1 MQGNGDLVT
10 ANKGTG
16 ISAATGTGT
25 YKDGASVS
33 LNATVSKGYTWKAN
47 ESTTGW
53 FDSNGKKVSSNQN
66 YQFTMTPG
74 AKTYTA
80 KATANI

>member
-1 MQGNGDLVT
+1 MATYHHTDGATITMYAKWVQGNGDLVT

-33 LNATVSKGYTWKAN
+33 LNATVSKGYT
-47 ESTTGW
+47 
-53 FDSNGKKVSSNQN
+53 
-66 YQFTMTPG
+66 
-74 AKTYTA
+74 
-80 KATANI
+80 